1 MIIRFVLDAGAVAA
15 YARRS
20 ENLGELLSELADEV
34 IELDADLGFEIP
46 AACLPAAVRA
56 DPKAI
61 DTIRLL
67 AAHSLCR
74 VRNPDVDRWMSATVA
89 VGDVETAAV
98 AVAVATADA
107 ENRAALDG
115 DDAVYLVTTE
125 PRRYQTPTL
134 DGLTIIP
141 IQR

>member
-15 YARRS
+15 YARGS
-20 ENLGELLSELADEV
+20 ENLGELLTELADEAA
-34 IELDADLGFEIP
+34 ELDVDLGFEIP
-46 AACLPAAVRA
+46 AVCLPSVVRS

-61 DTIRLL
+61 HTLRLL

-98 AVAVATADA
+98 AVTVATADA
-107 ENRAALDG
+107 ENRAFDG
-115 DDAVYLVTTE
+115 EDAVYLVTTE
-125 PRRYQTPTL
+125 PRRYQTATL
-134 DGLTIIP
+134 DGLNIIP
-141 IQR
+141 IAG

>member
-1 MIIRFVLDAGAVAA
+1 MIIRFVLDASAVAA
-15 YARRS
+15 YARGS
-20 ENLGELLSELADEV
+20 ENLGELLTELADEV
-34 IELDADLGFEIP
+34 AELDADLGFEIP
-46 AACLPAAVRA
+46 AICLPAAVRS

-74 VRNPDVDRWMSATVA
+74 VRNPDVDRWMSASVA

-98 AVAVATADA
+98 AVAVETADA
-107 ENRAALDG
+107 ENRALD
-115 DDAVYLVTTE
+115 DEDAVYLVTTE
-125 PRRYQTPTL
+125 PRRYRTPTL

-141 IQR
+141 IGG